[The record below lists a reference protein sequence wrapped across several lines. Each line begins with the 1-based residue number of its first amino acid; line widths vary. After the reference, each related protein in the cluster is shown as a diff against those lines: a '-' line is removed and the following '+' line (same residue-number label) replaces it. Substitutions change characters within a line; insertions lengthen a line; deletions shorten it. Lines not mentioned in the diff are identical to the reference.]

1 MVLQKNFTRSRNSL
15 LVREEFHIITDT
27 AFCEKNQ
34 KTQEYLQ
41 FREGIH
47 SEEAGTHTIR
57 TG

>member
-1 MVLQKNFTRSRNSL
+1 VLQKLSKETL
-15 LVREEFHIITDT
+15 QEQL
-27 AFCEKNQ
+27 ALCEKNQ